1 MLLDIFFTKNV
12 AKKAKKKKKPN
23 RQKTKQ
29 NKTKKQK
36 HLKLNFCTNPYLESV
51 L

>member
-12 AKKAKKKKKPN
+12 AKKAKKKKPN
-23 RQKTKQ
+23 PQKTKQ